1 MSLRCVHC
9 DHFNRFSFYTEK
21 INTDNKMIIDWPQTI
36 INDRFFCI
44 QFRNALDYSAVA
56 IFGNL
61 KKSGYNRCCIT
72 LLGYHFLSIFIN
84 HSTHKNDLTNA
95 FELITVAGRLV
106 FSSLYWMMKNTTKD
120 DNKRTCSH
128 KHTHSCS
135 PIFD

>member
-1 MSLRCVHC
+1 M
-9 DHFNRFSFYTEK
+9 
-21 INTDNKMIIDWPQTI
+21 DNKMIIDWPQTI

-84 HSTHKNDLTNA
+84 YSTHKNDLTNA

-106 FSSLYWMMKNTTKD
+106 FFFSLVD
-120 DNKRTCSH
+120 DEEHNKRRQQANVLAQAQAHAFVLTNFWL
-128 KHTHSCS
+128 
-135 PIFD
+135 I